1 VSGDRKD
8 EETAGRVEIIPPG
21 EQSRDAFTT
30 SRIWISSGSGDVK
43 FVKLGPFQS
52 LMVGLGALALVALG
66 LFFLS
71 GLFLILVPVVAAL
84 GAGAWIANKLGF
96 GPFRRLR

>member
-1 VSGDRKD
+1 MEDDKRD
-8 EETAGRVEIIPPG
+8 IEIIPPG
-21 EQSRDAFTT
+21 ESSHAEREDAFAT
-30 SRIWISSGSGDVK
+30 SRIWVSSGSGEIK

-52 LMVGLGALALVALG
+52 MLLGLGLLALVALG

-71 GLFLILVPVVAAL
+71 GLFLIAVPVVAAL
-84 GAGAWIANKLGF
+84 GAGAWVANKLGV